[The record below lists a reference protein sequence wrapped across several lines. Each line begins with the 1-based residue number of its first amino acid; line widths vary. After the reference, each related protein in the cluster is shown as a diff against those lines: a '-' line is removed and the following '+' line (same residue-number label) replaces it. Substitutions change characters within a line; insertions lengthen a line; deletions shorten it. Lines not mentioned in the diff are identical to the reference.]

1 MIALRRCKKCGR
13 EKPIVDFDFSVKAKG
28 WRRHECRACH
38 RARMNAWFLAHK
50 KEAKQRAASWYKQNP
65 SHTWSEE
72 KKERTRANWR
82 RYRREWL
89 DVVIDHYGARC
100 ACCGETNRGFLTIDH
115 INNDGAILRKI
126 HGSGLRLYRWIIKIN
141 YPDFFQVLCY
151 NCNFG
156 RQRNGG
162 CCPHRAKEGSTP
174 TPEAGWKRPG
184 RPLHQ

>member
-65 SHTWSEE
+65 SHRWSEE
-72 KKERTRANWR
+72 KKERTRANGR

-115 INNDGAILRKI
+115 INNDGARLRKI
-126 HGSGLRLYRWIIKIN
+126 HGSGLSFYRWIIKSN

-162 CCPHRAKEGSTP
+162 HCPHRAKEGSTP